1 MPAVTDPVTIR
12 IDEARKRLRASGP
25 LGLRE
30 TATLVVSPSAPA
42 AGTCTLTLTRLGT
55 VIAEAT
61 LTSGAGSIDL
71 STAEAVALFT
81 GMPARA
87 RINLDAHLWSAAEDR
102 LLAVGQMALLNN
114 PEAARST
121 LRMAAA
127 GELTM
132 TLAGALDAGE
142 PVKRDADGEAA
153 GVQAGEGH
161 LFLGITAAGG
171 LAGASVRVVTAGIV
185 AVADWGLSPGNC
197 YYLSHGSVGL
207 TATPPAG
214 YNERPVGI
222 ALDANTLAL
231 VPQPVVQSLADSDD
245 IHTLKWD
252 TATRRFM
259 AVAATATSAGVA
271 SAGLIPYLGADG
283 KLSSTMLPEY
293 LLQWH
298 ALFDGVAD
306 LPADPTV
313 SELVAK
319 LAEILAILK
328 GG

>member
-102 LLAVGQMALLNN
+102 LLAVGVIPLLNN
-114 PEAARST
+114 PEAARSS

-132 TLAGALDAGE
+132 TLAGALDAGK
-142 PVKRDADGEAA
+142 PVKRDAAGKAA

-161 LFLGITAAGG
+161 LFLGVTADGG
-171 LAGASVRVVTAGIV
+171 LAGATVRVVTSGIV
-185 AVADWGLSPGNC
+185 AVADWGLTPGNR
-197 YYLSHGSVGL
+197 YYLAHGSVGL
-207 TATPPAG
+207 TATAPAG

-222 ALDANTLAL
+222 ALDAGTLAL
-231 VPQPVVQSLADSDD
+231 ASHPVVQSLADSATP
-245 IHTLKWD
+245 HTVAWD
-252 TATRRFM
+252 TATRRFL
-259 AVAATATSAGVA
+259 ALEAARTSSGAADAGR
-271 SAGLIPYLGADG
+271 IPCLGADG
-283 KLSSTMLPEY
+283 VLSSTLLPDY

-298 ALFDGVAD
+298 ALFDDVAD
-306 LPADPTV
+306 LSADPTV
-313 SELVAK
+313 NELVAK